1 MVGKPVAWLCY
12 MEKRL
17 THDWE

>member
-12 MEKRL
+12 EEKCS

>member
-12 MEKRL
+12 EEKHF
-17 THDWE
+17 THGWE

>member
-12 MEKRL
+12 EEKYF
-17 THDWE
+17 THGWE